1 MNTYHLFISTQQM
14 WTSVLLVFSPAT
26 KMPRAT
32 TLLEVFIAVVTWGT
46 LGMDLSAQVW
56 MGYNCTVICI
66 SDFSSW
72 ASMVLVKPC
81 FITYDGTKVLW

>member
-1 MNTYHLFISTQQM
+1 M
-14 WTSVLLVFSPAT
+14 WMSVLLVFSPAT
-26 KMPRAT
+26 KMPHAT

-56 MGYNCTVICI
+56 MGYNCTVIHICI

-81 FITYDGTKVLW
+81 FITYNGTKGLW